1 MQVQVLHRRPG
12 VGGPGCRAAPLV
24 IQEDYRAVPMPREHF
39 VWIQFAIS
47 GHLGQPV
54 LAGGKGHDAG
64 HGSVLSVTLP
74 VSLSPL
80 LTTRAPSSVSD
91 LVQ

>member
-1 MQVQVLHRRPG
+1 MY
-12 VGGPGCRAAPLV
+12 GCKFTV
-24 IQEDYRAVPMPREHF
+24 
-39 VWIQFAIS
+39 S

-64 HGSVLSVTLP
+64 QGPVLSVTLP

-80 LTTRAPSSVSD
+80 LSELVRAKARSYALTEAMDSLST
-91 LVQ
+91 